1 MRKFRAVL
9 LAIALTAGLVV
20 SQGPAVYAAPGTKV
34 KGVGSA
40 ELNGLVNSF
49 SFDGSGS
56 GTKFSGGFLF
66 IDSTGRSVSGKVS
79 CIQLMQATV
88 GNTVV
93 LVGQINQTKTDGNA
107 LGQVGDYL
115 VITAFDSTSGDTSD
129 RLNVT
134 NVGSSNPGC
143 RAAASPTTTQINRG
157 GYIKITP

>member
-1 MRKFRAVL
+1 M
-9 LAIALTAGLVV
+9 LAIALTAALVV
-20 SQGPAVYAAPGTKV
+20 SQGAAVYAAPGTKV

-40 ELNGLVNSF
+40 NLNGVVNSF

-66 IDSTGRSVSGKVS
+66 IDPNGGSVSGKVS
-79 CIQLMQATV
+79 CVRLIPGPD

-115 VITAFDSTSGDTSD
+115 VITAFDSTSGDAFD

-134 NVGSSNPGC
+134 NVGTSDPGC
-143 RAAASPTTTQINRG
+143 SAAALPTTQIRPG
-157 GYIKITP
+157 GYIKITT